1 VVCAVV
7 VDGVAPQIAQAVYIP
22 CGVVRISVK
31 AVPDVAAGDF
41 LISHAP
47 PIPQAQVAYN
57 QNGLG
62 KLHIEIG
69 AFIIQVI
76 PIDLIH
82 QGNALIFG

>member
-1 VVCAVV
+1 MWSS
-7 VDGVAPQIAQAVYIP
+7 PYL
-22 CGVVRISVK
+22 RK

-47 PIPQAQVAYN
+47 PIPQAQVAYTKWA
-57 QNGLG
+57 G

-76 PIDLIH
+76 PH
-82 QGNALIFG
+82 

>member
-1 VVCAVV
+1 M

-22 CGVVRISVK
+22 CGIVRISVK
-31 AVPDVAAGDF
+31 AVPDIAAGDF

-62 KLHIEIG
+62 KLHVKVHT
-69 AFIIQVI
+69 FIVQVI

>member
-1 VVCAVV
+1 M
-7 VDGVAPQIAQAVYIP
+7 VDGVAPQITQPVHIP
-22 CGVVRISVK
+22 GGIIRIGIQ
-31 AVPDVAAGDF
+31 AVPDIAAGDF